1 MNAPKVY
8 FIFTTIFYMILV
20 YVLFNSIQTLMD
32 EPTTFEESLLE
43 NNAELPSL
51 TICPDYP
58 TPTNITIES
67 FEDILQAIGFEKKN
81 FKTRI
86 LRTSPFT
93 PE

>member
-1 MNAPKVY
+1 MNTPKVY
-8 FIFTTIFYMILV
+8 LIFTTIFYLILV

-32 EPTTFEESLLE
+32 EPTTFEETISE
-43 NNAELPSL
+43 NNAELPSI

-58 TPTNITIES
+58 NPTNITIES
-67 FEDILQAIGFEKKN
+67 FEDTLKAIEFEKKN
-81 FKTRI
+81 FNTRI